1 MAALANDI
9 AGRVRADGVNAIRR
23 GDNLRQSHCKSAHCL
38 LPYAVQNG
46 SRTDFDAVTGH
57 QSAV

>member
-9 AGRVRADGVNAIRR
+9 AGRSRADGVNAIQR
-23 GDNLRQSHCKSAHCL
+23 GDDLRQSHCKSAHCL

-46 SRTDFDAVTGH
+46 SRTDFDA
-57 QSAV
+57 

>member
-9 AGRVRADGVNAIRR
+9 AGRAKADGVNAIRR
-23 GDNLRQSHCKSAHCL
+23 GDDLRQSLCKPAHCL

-46 SRTDFDAVTGH
+46 SRTDFDAITSH